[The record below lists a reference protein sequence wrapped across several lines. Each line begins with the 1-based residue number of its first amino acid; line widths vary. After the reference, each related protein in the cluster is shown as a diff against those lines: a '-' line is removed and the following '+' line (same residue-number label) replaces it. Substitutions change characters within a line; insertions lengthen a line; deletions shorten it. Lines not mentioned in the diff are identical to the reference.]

1 MRRWLDYVILIL
13 VAIGAAA
20 AGAGAALYF
29 AYPVQVGAVAGAVR
43 STLVSFNEP
52 PGVLKTEQNSAY
64 KAPAA
69 PSQPSAGAAPSAAAG
84 DWPSYNKTLTTER
97 FSDLGQINTKNVS
110 KLKVLCT
117 YDTKQYAA

>member
-43 STLVSFNEP
+43 STLLSFNEP
-52 PGVLKTEQNSAY
+52 PG
-64 KAPAA
+64 
-69 PSQPSAGAAPSAAAG
+69 
-84 DWPSYNKTLTTER
+84 TL
-97 FSDLGQINTKNVS
+97 
-110 KLKVLCT
+110 
-117 YDTKQYAA
+117 